1 MSVKSLISTGTR
13 RETRLRIPTW
23 LKPVDNG
30 PREIRALDGLRAM
43 AALSIVVFH
52 TLHTVDVQ
60 SNPIRQFM
68 GNVFWYLPTGVHLF
82 FVLSGFL
89 LFLPFA
95 RAILLA
101 HPLPGLRRFYY
112 RRALRIMPAYL
123 VVLALLAWLPTADH
137 IIPISGASILTHIFM
152 IHDMFPDFNREM
164 EGPFWTLAV
173 EAQFYLLLPLM
184 AAALAKVVGGS
195 RSLKRLLCGI
205 ALLLALALGLRA
217 LDIGLVGGMPAHTTS
232 GFARSFVLI
241 TMGMQG
247 KYLEVFMMGML
258 ASVVYVVTVE
268 FGNMSTNARRRLGWA
283 MLAMWCVTTVLAIP
297 SIRYGG
303 TIFSPG
309 ESWGVG
315 VLIYPLVVGVSYAS
329 LLLAII
335 WGSLVIRW
343 FFETPPLR
351 FTGHI
356 SYSLYLWH
364 VPVLLAMIPFFAGVP
379 LLLRLVCTVPVAYLS
394 YQLVER
400 PFLVRRRSTGSA
412 ELRAPAPIPVP
423 VLSNNSLPTAM
434 LRKSASI
441 TDRQRK
447 TG

>member
-1 MSVKSLISTGTR
+1 
-13 RETRLRIPTW
+13 
-23 LKPVDNG
+23 
-30 PREIRALDGLRAM
+30 
-43 AALSIVVFH
+43 
-52 TLHTVDVQ
+52 
-60 SNPIRQFM
+60 
-68 GNVFWYLPTGVHLF
+68 
-82 FVLSGFL
+82 
-89 LFLPFA
+89 
-95 RAILLA
+95 
-101 HPLPGLRRFYY
+101 
-112 RRALRIMPAYL
+112 
-123 VVLALLAWLPTADH
+123 
-137 IIPISGASILTHIFM
+137 
-152 IHDMFPDFNREM
+152 
-164 EGPFWTLAV
+164 
-173 EAQFYLLLPLM
+173 
-184 AAALAKVVGGS
+184 
-195 RSLKRLLCGI
+195 
-205 ALLLALALGLRA
+205 
-217 LDIGLVGGMPAHTTS
+217 
-232 GFARSFVLI
+232 
-241 TMGMQG
+241 
-247 KYLEVFMMGML
+247 
-258 ASVVYVVTVE
+258 
-268 FGNMSTNARRRLGWA
+268 

-364 VPVLLAMIPFFAGVP
+364 VPALLAMIPFFAGVP